1 MVHGDNLARAKHELE
16 RSQDDPTTLGRAQV
30 FALFAVAEELRRVN
44 EQLEELR
51 RLQKQTRDRI
61 P

>member
-44 EQLEELR
+44 EQLELR